1 MCLVIF
7 LNIMLDM
14 ALVASVIPEPQTV
27 EEARSSSDAQMWQQA
42 MAEEMSN
49 LYQNRTWE
57 LRELPSGRLAIKC
70 EWIFKKKTQ
79 SDGTLDRLKARL
91 VVKGCS
97 QQEGVDYEE
106 TFAPVMKFATFRM
119 LLSRA
124 AMEDMEVHQVD
135 VKTAFLHGDLD
146 QEIFMHQPD
155 GFKEKGKEHLV
166 CRLQKLC
173 MG

>member
-1 MCLVIF
+1 
-7 LNIMLDM
+7 
-14 ALVASVIPEPQTV
+14 
-27 EEARSSSDAQMWQQA
+27 
-42 MAEEMSN
+42 MAEKMSS

-57 LRELPSGRLAIKC
+57 LRELPSGRSTIKSK
-70 EWIFKKKTQ
+70 WIFKRKVQ
-79 SDGTLDRLKARL
+79 SDGTLDRYKARL

-146 QEIFMHQPD
+146 EEIFMFQPD
-155 GFKEKGKEHLV
+155 GFQEKGKEHLV
-166 CRLQKLC
+166 CSCRKPC

>member
-1 MCLVIF
+1 MEHLTGSRPGQIGC
-7 LNIMLDM
+7 
-14 ALVASVIPEPQTV
+14 
-27 EEARSSSDAQMWQQA
+27 
-42 MAEEMSN
+42 
-49 LYQNRTWE
+49 
-57 LRELPSGRLAIKC
+57 
-70 EWIFKKKTQ
+70 
-79 SDGTLDRLKARL
+79 
-91 VVKGCS
+91 KGCS

-124 AMEDMEVHQVD
+124 AMEDMEIHQVD

-166 CRLQKLC
+166 CRLQKALY
-173 MG
+173 GLKQAPRSWYQKLD